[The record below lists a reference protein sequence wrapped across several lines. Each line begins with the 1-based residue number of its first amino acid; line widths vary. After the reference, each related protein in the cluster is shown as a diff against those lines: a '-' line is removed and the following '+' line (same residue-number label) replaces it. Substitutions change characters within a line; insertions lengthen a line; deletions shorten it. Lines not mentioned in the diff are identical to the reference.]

1 MVVDQFNV
9 KGVRAFKTKDNAPIG
24 AYRNRPVALQVASER
39 VQPVAG
45 QIHPLRGRGRI
56 KAGQNILNPGQ
67 QIRPYLASIAT
78 FIQAFQS
85 SVFEAF
91 YHDAFLT

>member
-1 MVVDQFNV
+1 MVIDQFNV
-9 KGVRAFKTKDNAPIG
+9 KSVRAFKTKDNPPISAHG
-24 AYRNRPVALQVASER
+24 DRPEASQVASER

-45 QIHPLRGRGRI
+45 QIHRLRGLGRI

-67 QIRPYLASIAT
+67 QIRPYLARVAA
-78 FIQAFQS
+78 FIQAFQP

-91 YHDAFLT
+91 NHDVYL